1 MLFTPLRMSLHGPSL
16 RDNSL
21 WQSYHLCDKA
31 FAPCWLTALPTEQ
44 YGIPI
49 SCFAMSDGHCL
60 CTGLCVEMH
69 TLLQARAHELELLAR
84 ERALAEALAAP
95 VSILQPSTHSLLL
108 LVP

>member
-1 MLFTPLRMSLHGPSL
+1 MALPCG
-16 RDNSL
+16 NSL
-21 WQSYHLCDKA
+21 WQPYHLCRKD
-31 FAPCWLTALPTEQ
+31 FAPCWLTALPTGQ
-44 YGIPI
+44 YGILI
-49 SCFAMSDGHCL
+49 LYFAMSDKHCL
-60 CTGLCVEMH
+60 CTSLCVKMH